1 MKSKF
6 KVKVLLAS
14 FNGEPWINDQINS
27 ILNQKNIDVSVVVS
41 DDCSKDN
48 TVDIAIKT
56 AASSKLITVLP
67 VEKQGGAA
75 ANFFRLIRD
84 ADLSNIEY
92 LALSDQD
99 DIWLENKVYKAINL
113 IIENNVDGY
122 SSNVTAF
129 WANGNQKLINKA
141 QPQQKYDYMFESAG
155 PGCTFVLTKKLAAN
169 LKEFLSTNHEES
181 KSVALHDWFIYA
193 YARSRG
199 YSWFIDKEPHV
210 SYRQHDKNV
219 VGANIGIKAKLDRW
233 KKMREGWHIRQ
244 AILIADI
251 LGYSTDFPIKELK
264 TYNYFIDRVKLI
276 VNVRK
281 LRRRFRDCLALAIF
295 FLFPKKK

>member
-14 FNGEPWINDQINS
+14 FNGEPWIKDQISS

-56 AASSKLITVLP
+56 SASSKLITVLP

-113 IIENNVDGY
+113 IIENNADGY

-129 WANGNQKLINKA
+129 WTNGNQKLINKA

-155 PGCTFVLTKKLAAN
+155 PGCTFVLTKKLAVN
-169 LKEFLSTNHEES
+169 LKEFLSINQEKS

-199 YSWFIDKEPHV
+199 YSWFIDKEPYV
-210 SYRQHDKNV
+210 NYRQHDKNV

-244 AILIADI
+244 AILIAEI

-264 TYNYFIDRVKLI
+264 TYNYLINRVKLI
-276 VNVRK
+276 ANARK

-295 FLFPKKK
+295 FLFPPKK